1 GVADGVVAAVA
12 AHASGVVRQ
21 QLAGRGLLA
30 RGPQDAPQPA
40 AAERDARGGQVVQR
54 LGAAGGQV
62 VEAAA
67 PPPEPADHH
76 VRLAE
81 QVAPAAFSP
90 DHRHAGDVTGGRR
103 TARARPVGPA
113 APPAATMAPCPA
125 VPTAGRPAA
134 TTTTPAATPSSSPPR
149 RPCATP
155 CGRPCRRPAS
165 PASRAPATA
174 SRTSRVPRPP
184 PSGCGPPRSGPGPA
198 RSRPTPTR
206 PSCRC
211 ASGPSRTARRS
222 SWPCPGWPSP
232 TRSACS
238 TPTTSPTPRASRS
251 ARRVAVEDL
260 DPVDLV
266 VVGCV
271 AVGADGARLGKG
283 GGFADL
289 ELALATAA
297 GLVGPGTVV
306 VTTVH
311 ELQVRPAGEIPTTD
325 HDVPVDLVVTPERVL
340 DCRPGRAPRPEAR
353 LRWEELTD
361 EKVAAIPLLRRLRD
375 RAGAGG

>member
-1 GVADGVVAAVA
+1 QLGQGAPRRLADVPAARPEPGRVGVRQPGQHVAAAAEVVDEARVAAGLALPGLVAAEAAEGAHEQGAVVDQQRVDVPAVRHRRALPHELRLVAAGVDPPDGVVPARADVRRPVEPHDVVGVADGVVAAVA

-113 APPAATMAPCPA
+113 APPAATLAPCPA

-232 TRSACS
+232 TRSSCS
-238 TPTTSPTPRASRS
+238 TPTTSPT
-251 ARRVAVEDL
+251 RR
-260 DPVDLV
+260 
-266 VVGCV
+266 
-271 AVGADGARLGKG
+271 G
-283 GGFADL
+283 G
-289 ELALATAA
+289 
-297 GLVGPGTVV
+297 
-306 VTTVH
+306 
-311 ELQVRPAGEIPTTD
+311 R
-325 HDVPVDLVVTPERVL
+325 
-340 DCRPGRAPRPEAR
+340 
-353 LRWEELTD
+353 
-361 EKVAAIPLLRRLRD
+361 
-375 RAGAGG
+375 